1 MQFKLDEDEELAK
14 LLSPDSV
21 QEHAHADHGD
31 DLDNVDLHKKEDIDI
46 ENLLRND
53 RVKSHSWEIPDDHE
67 DGREKSNRDNILGK
81 KLITFFFLSI
91 FKCT

>member
-21 QEHAHADHGD
+21 QEHVQAAHGD
-31 DLDNVDLHKKEDIDI
+31 DLDNADLHKKENIDI

-53 RVKSHSWEIPDDHE
+53 RVKSNSWDIPDDHE
-67 DGREKSNRDNILGK
+67 DGREKSNRDSILGK
-81 KLITFFFLSI
+81 QLITFFFLSI
-91 FKCT
+91 FMCT